1 MTLQSSGAISLSDI
15 RDEYNTGSNAPIVFN
30 DYYRGG
36 SLVKANAVNNT
47 STNLSADVPTSANN
61 NPLSVEDFYG
71 QGKGFR
77 RTFNATATNQTGA
90 TMFGDDYTLDYPK
103 EIVVDAN
110 VTVGATSTSNSAI
123 QISSGLQGTISL
135 TNNGSIE
142 GAGGAAS
149 TQGGTALTC
158 SSTVTV
164 VNNGTIKGGGGGG
177 GTGGTGGK
185 GVYTGSATFTSLVDE
200 GGGAFGS
207 NNTPQN
213 NMPNW
218 MNSIYTGGGNLDGVG
233 VVADRLW
240 KGVNGQYSRAGSV
253 GTSTEFRVNH
263 SGSAG
268 AGFNAN
274 CANRGPLYVSAQTNL
289 TGVYSVSA
297 SISTSY
303 GSGYGTPRINVS
315 TSNVTSG
322 TSINN
327 SGTVGIAAGTTYYF
341 TAYGSSS
348 NNQNY
353 YYNSLSMS
361 VSGSPKVTQNGAAG
375 GAGGVGEG
383 YNQSAGAG
391 ASGSSGSNNA
401 GSGGT
406 GGAGGAFGQAG
417 NAGGT
422 GDNGSGTSVTYPA
435 TAPTNGASGANGGA
449 AGLAVS
455 GMSNVAGGSLG
466 GSGTTVGG
474 TA

>member
-185 GVYTGSATFTSLVDE
+185 GVYTGSATFSSLVDE
-200 GGGAFGS
+200 GGGGS
-207 NNTPQN
+207 STPQN
-213 NMPNW
+213 NKPTW
-218 MNSIYTGGGNLDGVG
+218 LNSIYTGAGNLDGVG
-233 VVADRLW
+233 VVGDRLW
-240 KGVNGQYSRAGSV
+240 GGINAQFNRGINPA
-253 GTSTEFRVNH
+253 EFDINH

-268 AGFNAN
+268 AGFSGN
-274 CANRGPLYVSAQTNL
+274 CANRGPIYISAQTNL

-297 SISTSY
+297 SISAQY
-303 GSGYGTPRINVS
+303 GSGYGTPTINVS

-322 TSINN
+322 TSISN
-327 SGTVGIAAGTTYYF
+327 SGTVGIASGTTYYF
-341 TAYGSSS
+341 TAYGTTS

-361 VSGSPKVTQNGAAG
+361 VSGSPLVTQNGAAG

-406 GGAGGAFGQAG
+406 GGTGGAFGQAG

>member
-185 GVYTGSATFTSLVDE
+185 GVYTGSATFSSLVDE
-200 GGGAFGS
+200 GGGGS
-207 NNTPQN
+207 STPQN
-213 NMPNW
+213 NKPTW
-218 MNSIYTGGGNLDGVG
+218 LNSIYTGAGNLDGVG
-233 VVADRLW
+233 VVGDRLW
-240 KGVNGQYSRAGSV
+240 GGINAQFNRGINPAQ
-253 GTSTEFRVNH
+253 FDINH

-268 AGFNAN
+268 AGFSGA
-274 CANRGPLYVSAQTNL
+274 CANRGPIYISAQTNL
-289 TGVYSVSA
+289 TGVYSVA
-297 SISTSY
+297 AGITTTY
-303 GSGYGTPRINVS
+303 GSGYGTPTINVS

-322 TSINN
+322 TSISN
-327 SGTVGIAAGTTYYF
+327 SGTVGIASGTTYYF

-353 YYNSLSMS
+353 YYNTLTMS
-361 VSGSPKVTQNGAAG
+361 VSGSPLVTQNGAAG

-406 GGAGGAFGQAG
+406 GGTGGAFGQAG

>member
-47 STNLSADVPTSANN
+47 STNLSAGVPTSANN

-103 EIVVDAN
+103 EVVVDAN

-177 GTGGTGGK
+177 GAGGAGGK
-185 GVYTGSATFTSLVDE
+185 GVYTGSATFSSLVDE
-200 GGGAFGS
+200 GGGGTS
-207 NNTPQN
+207 SPQN
-213 NMPNW
+213 NKPTW
-218 MNSIYTGGGNLDGVG
+218 LNSIYTGAGNLDGVG
-233 VVADRLW
+233 VVSDRLW
-240 KGVNGQYSRAGSV
+240 GGINAQFNRGINPA
-253 GTSTEFRVNH
+253 EFDINH

-268 AGFNAN
+268 AGFSGA
-274 CANRGPLYVSAQTNL
+274 CANRGPIYISAQTNL
-289 TGVYSVSA
+289 TGVYGVSA
-297 SISTSY
+297 NISTSY
-303 GSGYGTPRINVS
+303 GSGYGTPTINVS

-322 TSINN
+322 TSISN
-327 SGTVGIAAGTTYYF
+327 SGNVGIASGTTYYF

-353 YYNSLSMS
+353 YYNTLSMS
-361 VSGSPKVTQNGAAG
+361 VSGSPLVTQNGAAG

-435 TAPTNGASGANGGA
+435 TAPTNGSSGASGGA

>member
-36 SLVKANAVNNT
+36 SLVRGNAVNNT

-177 GTGGTGGK
+177 GTGGAGGK
-185 GVYTGSATFTSLVDE
+185 GVFTGSATFSSLVDE
-200 GGGAFGS
+200 GGGGS
-207 NNTPQN
+207 SSPQN
-213 NMPNW
+213 NKPTW
-218 MNSIYTGGGNLDGVG
+218 LNSIYTGAGNLDGVG
-233 VVADRLW
+233 VVGDRLW
-240 KGVNGQYSRAGSV
+240 GGINAQFNRGINPA
-253 GTSTEFRVNH
+253 EFDINH

-268 AGFNAN
+268 AGFSGA
-274 CANRGPLYVSAQTNL
+274 CANRGPIYISAQTNL

-297 SISTSY
+297 SITTTY
-303 GSGYGTPRINVS
+303 GSGYGTPTINVS

-322 TSINN
+322 TSISN
-327 SGTVGIAAGTTYYF
+327 SGTVGIASGTTYYF

-353 YYNSLSMS
+353 YYNTLSMS
-361 VSGSPKVTQNGAAG
+361 VSGSPLVTQNGAAG

-391 ASGSSGSNNA
+391 ASGSSGTNNA

-406 GGAGGAFGQAG
+406 GGTGGAFGQAG

-422 GDNGSGTSVTYPA
+422 GNNGSGTSVTYPA

>member
-103 EIVVDAN
+103 EVVVDAN

-123 QISSGLQGTISL
+123 HISSGLQGTISL

-185 GVYTGSATFTSLVDE
+185 GVFTGSATFTSLVDE
-200 GGGAFGS
+200 GGGGS
-207 NNTPQN
+207 STPQN
-213 NMPNW
+213 NKPTW
-218 MNSIYTGGGNLDGVG
+218 LNSIYTGAGNLDGVG
-233 VVADRLW
+233 VVGDRLW
-240 KGVNGQYSRAGSV
+240 GGINAQFNRGINPAQ
-253 GTSTEFRVNH
+253 FDINH

-268 AGFNAN
+268 AGFSGA
-274 CANRGPLYVSAQTNL
+274 CANRGPIYISAQTNL

-303 GSGYGTPRINVS
+303 GSGYGTPTINVS

-322 TSINN
+322 TSISN
-327 SGTVGIAAGTTYYF
+327 SGTVGIASGTTYYF

-353 YYNSLSMS
+353 YYNTLSMS
-361 VSGSPKVTQNGAAG
+361 VSGSPLVTQNGAAG

-422 GDNGSGTSVTYPA
+422 GNNGSGTSVTYPA

>member
-177 GTGGTGGK
+177 GTGGAGGK
-185 GVYTGSATFTSLVDE
+185 GVYTGSATFSSLVDE
-200 GGGAFGS
+200 GGGGS
-207 NNTPQN
+207 STPQN
-213 NMPNW
+213 NKPTW
-218 MNSIYTGGGNLDGVG
+218 LNSIYTGAGNLDGVG
-233 VVADRLW
+233 VVGDRLW
-240 KGVNGQYSRAGSV
+240 GGINAQFNRGINPA
-253 GTSTEFRVNH
+253 EFDINH

-268 AGFNAN
+268 AGFSGN
-274 CANRGPLYVSAQTNL
+274 CANRGPIYISAQTNL

-303 GSGYGTPRINVS
+303 GSGYGTPTINVS

-322 TSINN
+322 TSISN
-327 SGTVGIAAGTTYYF
+327 SGTVGIASGTTYYF

-348 NNQNY
+348 NGQSY
-353 YYNSLSMS
+353 YYNTLSMS
-361 VSGSPKVTQNGAAG
+361 VSGSPLVTQNGAAG

-406 GGAGGAFGQAG
+406 GGTGGAFGQAG

>member
-185 GVYTGSATFTSLVDE
+185 GVYTGSATFSSLVDE
-200 GGGAFGS
+200 GGGGS
-207 NNTPQN
+207 STPQN
-213 NMPNW
+213 NKPTW
-218 MNSIYTGGGNLDGVG
+218 LNSIYTGAGNLDGVG
-233 VVADRLW
+233 VVGDRLW
-240 KGVNGQYSRAGSV
+240 GGINAQFNRGINPA
-253 GTSTEFRVNH
+253 EFDINH

-268 AGFNAN
+268 AGFSGN
-274 CANRGPLYVSAQTNL
+274 CANRGPIYISAQTNL

-297 SISTSY
+297 SISAQY
-303 GSGYGTPRINVS
+303 GSGYGTPTINVS

-322 TSINN
+322 TSISN
-327 SGTVGIAAGTTYYF
+327 SGTVGIASGTTYYF

-348 NNQNY
+348 NGQNY
-353 YYNSLSMS
+353 YYNTLSMS
-361 VSGSPKVTQNGAAG
+361 VSGSPLVTQNGAAG

-406 GGAGGAFGQAG
+406 GGTGGAFGQAG

>member
-36 SLVKANAVNNT
+36 SLVRGNAVNNT
-47 STNLSADVPTSANN
+47 STNLSADVPTNANN

-90 TMFGDDYTLDYPK
+90 TMFGDDYTLNYPK
-103 EIVVDAN
+103 EVVVDAN

-177 GTGGTGGK
+177 GTGGAGGK
-185 GVYTGSATFTSLVDE
+185 GVYTGSATFSSLVDE
-200 GGGAFGS
+200 GGGGS
-207 NNTPQN
+207 STPQN
-213 NMPNW
+213 NKPTW
-218 MNSIYTGGGNLDGVG
+218 LNSIYTGAGNLDGVG
-233 VVADRLW
+233 VVGDRLW
-240 KGVNGQYSRAGSV
+240 GGINAQFNRGINPA
-253 GTSTEFRVNH
+253 EFDINH

-268 AGFNAN
+268 AGFSGA
-274 CANRGPLYVSAQTNL
+274 CANRGPIYISAQTNL
-289 TGVYSVSA
+289 QGVYSVSA

-303 GSGYGTPRINVS
+303 GSGYGTPTINVS

-322 TSINN
+322 TSISN
-327 SGTVGIAAGTTYYF
+327 SGTVGIASGTTYYF

-353 YYNSLSMS
+353 YYNTLSMS
-361 VSGSPKVTQNGAAG
+361 VSGSPQVTQNGAAG

-406 GGAGGAFGQAG
+406 GGSGGAFGQAG

-435 TAPTNGASGANGGA
+435 TAPTNGSSGASGGA

-455 GMSNVAGGSLG
+455 GMSNVVGGSLG

>member
-103 EIVVDAN
+103 EVVVDAN

-177 GTGGTGGK
+177 GTGGAGGK
-185 GVYTGSATFTSLVDE
+185 GVFTGSATFSSLVDE
-200 GGGAFGS
+200 GGGGS
-207 NNTPQN
+207 STPQN
-213 NMPNW
+213 NKPTW
-218 MNSIYTGGGNLDGVG
+218 LNSIYTGAGNLDGVG
-233 VVADRLW
+233 VVGDRLW
-240 KGVNGQYSRAGSV
+240 GGINAQFNRGINPSQ
-253 GTSTEFRVNH
+253 FDIDH
-263 SGSAG
+263 SGTAG
-268 AGFNAN
+268 AGFSGL
-274 CANRGPLYVSAQTNL
+274 CANRGPIYISAQTNL

-297 SISTSY
+297 SISTQY
-303 GSGYGTPRINVS
+303 GSGYGTPTLNVS

-322 TSINN
+322 TSISN
-327 SGTVGIAAGTTYYF
+327 SGTVGIASGTTYYF

-353 YYNSLSMS
+353 YYNTLSMS

-406 GGAGGAFGQAG
+406 GGTGGAFGQAG

-422 GDNGSGTSVTYPA
+422 GNNGSGTSVTYPA
-435 TAPTNGASGANGGA
+435 TAPTNGSSGASGGA

>member
-103 EIVVDAN
+103 EVVVDAN

-177 GTGGTGGK
+177 GTGGAGGK
-185 GVYTGSATFTSLVDE
+185 GVFTGSATFSSLVDE
-200 GGGAFGS
+200 GGGGS
-207 NNTPQN
+207 ATPQN
-213 NMPNW
+213 NKPNW
-218 MNSIYTGGGNLDGVG
+218 LNSIYTGAGNLDGVG
-233 VVADRLW
+233 VVGDRLW
-240 KGVNGQYSRAGSV
+240 GGINAQFNRGINPAQ
-253 GTSTEFRVNH
+253 FDINH

-268 AGFNAN
+268 AGFSGA
-274 CANRGPLYVSAQTNL
+274 CANRGPIYISAQTNV
-289 TGVYSVSA
+289 TGVYNVSA
-297 SISTSY
+297 SISTQY
-303 GSGYGTPRINVS
+303 GSGYGTPTINVS

-322 TSINN
+322 TSISN
-327 SGTVGIAAGTTYYF
+327 SGTVGIASGTTYYF

-353 YYNSLSMS
+353 YYNTLSMS

-406 GGAGGAFGQAG
+406 GGTGGAFGQAG

-422 GDNGSGTSVTYPA
+422 GNNGSGTSVSYPA

>member
-15 RDEYNTGSNAPIVFN
+15 RDEYNTGSNAPILFN

-36 SLVKANAVNNT
+36 SLVRGNAVNNT

-185 GVYTGSATFTSLVDE
+185 GVFTGSATFSSLVDE
-200 GGGAFGS
+200 GGGGS
-207 NNTPQN
+207 STPQN
-213 NMPNW
+213 NKPTW
-218 MNSIYTGGGNLDGVG
+218 LNSIYTGAGNLDGVG
-233 VVADRLW
+233 VVGDRLW
-240 KGVNGQYSRAGSV
+240 GGINAQFNRGINPAQ
-253 GTSTEFRVNH
+253 FDINH

-268 AGFNAN
+268 AGFSGN
-274 CANRGPLYVSAQTNL
+274 CANRGPIYISAQTNL

-297 SISTSY
+297 SISSQY
-303 GSGYGTPRINVS
+303 GSGYGTPTINVS

-322 TSINN
+322 TSISN
-327 SGTVGIAAGTTYYF
+327 SGTVGIASGTTYYF
-341 TAYGSSS
+341 TAYGTTS

-361 VSGSPKVTQNGAAG
+361 VSGSPLVTQNGAAG

-406 GGAGGAFGQAG
+406 GGTGGAFGQAG

-422 GDNGSGTSVTYPA
+422 GNNGSGTSVTYPA

>member
-185 GVYTGSATFTSLVDE
+185 GVYTGSATFSSLVDE
-200 GGGAFGS
+200 GGGGS
-207 NNTPQN
+207 STPQN
-213 NMPNW
+213 NKPTW
-218 MNSIYTGGGNLDGVG
+218 LNSIYTGAGNLDGVG
-233 VVADRLW
+233 VVGDRLW
-240 KGVNGQYSRAGSV
+240 GGINAQFNRGINPA
-253 GTSTEFRVNH
+253 EFDINH

-268 AGFNAN
+268 AGFSGN
-274 CANRGPLYVSAQTNL
+274 CANRGPIYISAQTNL

-303 GSGYGTPRINVS
+303 GSGYGTPTINVS

-322 TSINN
+322 TSISN
-327 SGTVGIAAGTTYYF
+327 SGTVGIASGTTYYF
-341 TAYGSSS
+341 TAYGTTS

-353 YYNSLSMS
+353 YYNTLSMS
-361 VSGSPKVTQNGAAG
+361 VSGSPLVTQNGAAG

-406 GGAGGAFGQAG
+406 GGTGGAFGQAG

>member
-185 GVYTGSATFTSLVDE
+185 GVYTGSATFSSLVDE
-200 GGGAFGS
+200 GGGGS
-207 NNTPQN
+207 STPQN
-213 NMPNW
+213 NKPTW
-218 MNSIYTGGGNLDGVG
+218 LNSIYTGAGNLDGVG
-233 VVADRLW
+233 VVGDRLW
-240 KGVNGQYSRAGSV
+240 GGINAQFNRGINPA
-253 GTSTEFRVNH
+253 EFDINH

-268 AGFNAN
+268 AGFSGN
-274 CANRGPLYVSAQTNL
+274 CANRGPIYISAQTNL

-303 GSGYGTPRINVS
+303 GSGYGTPTINVS

-322 TSINN
+322 TSISN
-327 SGTVGIAAGTTYYF
+327 SGTVGIASGTTYYF
-341 TAYGSSS
+341 TAYGTTS

-361 VSGSPKVTQNGAAG
+361 VSGSPLVTQNGAAG

-406 GGAGGAFGQAG
+406 GGTGGAFGQAG

>member
-15 RDEYNTGSNAPIVFN
+15 RDEYNTGSNAPILFN

-177 GTGGTGGK
+177 GTGGAGGK
-185 GVYTGSATFTSLVDE
+185 GVFTGSATFSSLVDE
-200 GGGAFGS
+200 GGGGS
-207 NNTPQN
+207 SSPQN
-213 NMPNW
+213 NKPTW
-218 MNSIYTGGGNLDGVG
+218 LNSIYTGAGNLDGVG
-233 VVADRLW
+233 VVGDRLW
-240 KGVNGQYSRAGSV
+240 GGINAQFNRGINPAQ
-253 GTSTEFRVNH
+253 FDIDH

-268 AGFNAN
+268 AGFSGN
-274 CANRGPLYVSAQTNL
+274 CANRGPIYISAQTNL

-297 SISTSY
+297 SISSQY
-303 GSGYGTPRINVS
+303 GSGYGTPTINVS

-322 TSINN
+322 TSISN
-327 SGTVGIAAGTTYYF
+327 SGTVGIASGTTYYF
-341 TAYGSSS
+341 TAYGTSS
-348 NNQNY
+348 NNKNY

-361 VSGSPKVTQNGAAG
+361 VSGSPLVTQNGAAG

-391 ASGSSGSNNA
+391 ASGGSGSNNA

-406 GGAGGAFGQAG
+406 GGTGGAFGQAG

-422 GDNGSGTSVTYPA
+422 GNNGSGSSVTYPA
-435 TAPTNGASGANGGA
+435 TAPTNGSSGASGGA

>member
-36 SLVKANAVNNT
+36 SLVRGNAVNNT

-177 GTGGTGGK
+177 GTGGAGGK
-185 GVYTGSATFTSLVDE
+185 GVYTGSATFSSLVDE
-200 GGGAFGS
+200 GGGGTS
-207 NNTPQN
+207 NPQN
-213 NMPNW
+213 NQPTW
-218 MNSIYTGGGNLDGVG
+218 MNSIYTSAGNLDGSG

-240 KGVNGQYSRAGSV
+240 GGINAQFNRGINPAQ
-253 GTSTEFRVNH
+253 FDINH

-268 AGFNAN
+268 AGFSGA
-274 CANRGPLYVSAQTNL
+274 CANRGPIYISAQTNL
-289 TGVYSVSA
+289 TGVYSVAA

-303 GSGYGTPRINVS
+303 GSGYGTPTINVS

-322 TSINN
+322 TSISN
-327 SGTVGIAAGTTYYF
+327 SGTVNIASGTTYYF

-348 NNQNY
+348 NGQNY
-353 YYNSLSMS
+353 YYNTLSMS
-361 VSGSPKVTQNGAAG
+361 VSGSPLVTQDGGAG
-375 GAGGVGEG
+375 GAGGVGQG
-383 YNQSAGAG
+383 YDQAAG
-391 ASGSSGSNNA
+391 SGSSGGSGSNNA
-401 GSGGT
+401 GAGGT
-406 GGAGGAFGQAG
+406 GGAGGAFGAAG
-417 NAGGT
+417 SDGGT
-422 GDNGSGTSVTYPA
+422 GSNGSGTSVSYPA
-435 TAPTNGASGANGGA
+435 TAPTNGTSGSSGGASGKSIQG
-449 AGLAVS
+449 V
-455 GMSNVAGGSLG
+455 SNVTES
-466 GSGTTVGG
+466 GSGTKTGA

>member
-103 EIVVDAN
+103 EVVVDAN
-110 VTVGATSTSNSAI
+110 ITVGATSTSNSAI

-177 GTGGTGGK
+177 GTGGAGGK
-185 GVYTGSATFTSLVDE
+185 GVFTGSATFSSLVDE
-200 GGGAFGS
+200 GGGGTS
-207 NNTPQN
+207 TPQN
-213 NMPNW
+213 NKPNW
-218 MNSIYTGGGNLDGVG
+218 LNSIYTGAGNLDGVG
-233 VVADRLW
+233 VVGDRLW
-240 KGVNGQYSRAGSV
+240 GGINAQFNRGINPAQ
-253 GTSTEFRVNH
+253 FDINH

-268 AGFNAN
+268 AGFNGL
-274 CANRGPLYVSAQTNL
+274 CANRGPIYISAQTNL

-297 SISTSY
+297 SISTQY
-303 GSGYGTPRINVS
+303 GSGYGTPTINVS

-322 TSINN
+322 TSISN
-327 SGTVGIAAGTTYYF
+327 SGTVGIASGTTYYF

-361 VSGSPKVTQNGAAG
+361 VSGSPLVTQNGAAG

-406 GGAGGAFGQAG
+406 GGTGGAFGQAG
-417 NAGGT
+417 NAGGA
-422 GDNGSGTSVTYPA
+422 GNNGSGTSVTYPA

-455 GMSNVAGGSLG
+455 GMSNVVGGSLG

>member
-103 EIVVDAN
+103 EVVVDAN

-185 GVYTGSATFTSLVDE
+185 GVFTGSATFTSLVDE
-200 GGGAFGS
+200 GGGGS
-207 NNTPQN
+207 STPQN
-213 NMPNW
+213 NKPTW
-218 MNSIYTGGGNLDGVG
+218 LNSIYTGAGNLDGVG
-233 VVADRLW
+233 VVGDRLW
-240 KGVNGQYSRAGSV
+240 GGINAQFNRGINPAQFDR
-253 GTSTEFRVNH
+253 NH

-268 AGFNAN
+268 AGFSGA
-274 CANRGPLYVSAQTNL
+274 CANRGPIYISAQTNL

-297 SISTSY
+297 SISSQY
-303 GSGYGTPRINVS
+303 GSGYGTPTINVS

-322 TSINN
+322 TSISN
-327 SGTVGIAAGTTYYF
+327 SGTANIASGTTYYF
-341 TAYGSSS
+341 TAYGTTS

-361 VSGSPKVTQNGAAG
+361 VSGTPLVTQN
-375 GAGGVGEG
+375 
-383 YNQSAGAG
+383 
-391 ASGSSGSNNA
+391 
-401 GSGGT
+401 GGT
-406 GGAGGAFGQAG
+406 GGAGGVGQGYDQSAG
-417 NAGGT
+417 SGASGGAGSNNAGAGGT
-422 GDNGSGTSVTYPA
+422 GGDGGAFGAAGSDGGTGGNGSGTSVSYPA
-435 TAPTNGASGANGGA
+435 TAPTNGTSGASGGA
-449 AGLAVS
+449 S
-455 GMSNVAGGSLG
+455 GKSIQGVSNVTSSGSGSLTG
-466 GSGTTVGG
+466 A

>member
-103 EIVVDAN
+103 EVVVDAN

-185 GVYTGSATFTSLVDE
+185 GVFTGSATFTSLVDE
-200 GGGAFGS
+200 GGGGS
-207 NNTPQN
+207 STPQN
-213 NMPNW
+213 NKPTW
-218 MNSIYTGGGNLDGVG
+218 LNSIYTGAGNLDGVG
-233 VVADRLW
+233 VVGDRLW
-240 KGVNGQYSRAGSV
+240 GGINAQFNRGINPAQ
-253 GTSTEFRVNH
+253 FDINH

-268 AGFNAN
+268 AGFSGA
-274 CANRGPLYVSAQTNL
+274 CANRGPIYISAQTNL

-303 GSGYGTPRINVS
+303 GSGYGTPTINVS

-322 TSINN
+322 TSISN
-327 SGTVGIAAGTTYYF
+327 SGTVGIASGTTYYF

-353 YYNSLSMS
+353 YYNTLSMS
-361 VSGSPKVTQNGAAG
+361 VSGSPLVTQNGAAG

-406 GGAGGAFGQAG
+406 GGTGGAFGQAG

-422 GDNGSGTSVTYPA
+422 GNNGSGTSVTYPA